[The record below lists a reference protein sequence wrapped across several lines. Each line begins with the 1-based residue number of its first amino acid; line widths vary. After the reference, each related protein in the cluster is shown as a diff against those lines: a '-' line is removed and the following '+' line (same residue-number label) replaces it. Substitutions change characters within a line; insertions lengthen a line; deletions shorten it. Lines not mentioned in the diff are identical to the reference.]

1 MGKSDNLCSVLCWS
15 SCNGFVFGKIFPPFL
30 PDCISILPLLRNP
43 NKITLLSPDILES
56 FAWLMVSNSN
66 DEDTFVWICLVGPC
80 KPLVCSHSVTRFPN
94 LQLEEVCHCV
104 KFHVCSRSHTLEWGN
119 LCYPAHMYS
128 NKLEPFQPCPSDKK
142 SLIDNSYFGS
152 MPGDNNPSSLEQYN
166 LILVATSYQV
176 FECLGSWKRESH
188 IELGGNSKV
197 KGVPTKRIEIHDTS
211 PERNLTNA
219 CNLLISFSSI
229 NLWWCDW
236 TLCVPLHI
244 VSPLLSITS
253 YLVLIKLCQV
263 ISHTSGSYI
272 RICKVWWTTLTYL
285 TLDTFLLDLAVCC
298 PPVHLSFLGSHME
311 SPSFCEALKRG
322 IAAQSSID
330 RVESTEES
338 IIVSLMLPEDLGM
351 GMVLSSTPC
360 AIISTNPVVM
370 TGIALPEGLGLEF
383 YQGLNH
389 NTLAP
394 IDGFQ
399 DEHSVTQTLDTGKK
413 EA

>member
-1 MGKSDNLCSVLCWS
+1 
-15 SCNGFVFGKIFPPFL
+15 
-30 PDCISILPLLRNP
+30 
-43 NKITLLSPDILES
+43 
-56 FAWLMVSNSN
+56 
-66 DEDTFVWICLVGPC
+66 
-80 KPLVCSHSVTRFPN
+80 
-94 LQLEEVCHCV
+94 
-104 KFHVCSRSHTLEWGN
+104 
-119 LCYPAHMYS
+119 MYS

-338 IIVSLMLPEDLGM
+338 IIGFWDSLAPYLKALATKLLLARLSCHIFPLWRCRLMTSILLAVSLMLPEDLGM